1 MNVPKLKRLPEFAS
15 LGFDQPQ
22 VLSNG
27 VDVKL
32 AFSKKLPL
40 VVDGREKALIAAVRF
55 EVAIACYFGLP
66 NDEALSGHP
75 LSRIGLEPYRA
86 YEVLGSAWIE
96 ELSAKNSVHPNHR
109 SDSFADM
116 HHFLFTFKDELFECV
131 ARGYQLVF
139 EV

>member
-1 MNVPKLKRLPEFAS
+1 MKPQKLKRLPEFAS

-22 VLSNG
+22 VSSNG
-27 VDVKL
+27 VDVDLVFPKQ
-32 AFSKKLPL
+32 LPL
-40 VVDGREKALIAAVRF
+40 VVDGRVTGLIAAVRF
-55 EVAIACYFGLP
+55 ELAIACYFGLP

-75 LSRIGLEPYRA
+75 LSRFGLEPYRA

-96 ELSAKNSVHPNHR
+96 ELSARNSVHPNHR
-109 SDSFADM
+109 GDSFADM

-131 ARGYQLVF
+131 ASGYQLVF